1 MDVGALLQ
9 SGSVLWSPLTFALLV
24 GLAIL
29 FMWAA
34 FAPARRAPPVDTRLN
49 DYLQRS
55 DIVTDTEMQ
64 RPFGQRVVWP
74 GARRVLNLLGR
85 IAPKPNASGTELML
99 QQAGQPG
106 GLGALDFFG
115 LRLLSGLLFG
125 FGAFL
130 VLNARQSF
138 SATLLYA
145 AVIGGLGYFLPLFW
159 LRARVRGRQSTI
171 QRALPDA
178 LDMLTIGVE
187 AGLGFESAM
196 LRVGEQWDNPLTR
209 EFRRAVGEMRVGTSR
224 EEALQRMA
232 SRTGVA
238 DLSTFVAVLVQS
250 SQLGVSIA
258 QVLHTQADQMRLKRR
273 QRAEE
278 LARQAAVKM
287 LFPLVFCIFP
297 ALFVVLLGPAVPVI
311 QNTFGTLGGGG

>member
-1 MDVGALLQ
+1 MDGNALLPP
-9 SGSVLWSPLTFALLV
+9 GGLLWSPQAFAVLV

-29 FMWAA
+29 FIWAA
-34 FAPARRAPPVDTRLN
+34 FAPTRRVPPADARLDN
-49 DYLQRS
+49 YLQRS
-55 DIVTDTEMQ
+55 DIITETEMQ

-74 GARRVLNLLGR
+74 GVRRFLGLLGR
-85 IAPKPNASGTELML
+85 IAPKPNAAGTEIML
-99 QQAGQPG
+99 LQAGQPG

-125 FGAFL
+125 LGAFF
-130 VLNARQSF
+130 VFNAQQPLSTT
-138 SATLLYA
+138 ALY
-145 AVIGGLGYFLPLFW
+145 VVMIGGLGYFLPLFW
-159 LRARVRGRQSTI
+159 LRARINARKSTI

-196 LRVGEQWDNPLTR
+196 LRVGEQWDNSLTR
-209 EFRRAVGEMRVGTSR
+209 EFRRAVGEMRVGTTR

-232 SRTGVA
+232 NRTGVP
-238 DLSTFVAVLVQS
+238 DLSTFVAVLIQS

-258 QVLHTQADQMRLKRR
+258 QVLHTQAEQMRLKRR

-278 LARQAAVKM
+278 LAREAAVKM

-297 ALFVVLLGPAVPVI
+297 ALFVVLLGPAVPI
-311 QNTFGTLGGGG
+311 FQNTFRTLGGG